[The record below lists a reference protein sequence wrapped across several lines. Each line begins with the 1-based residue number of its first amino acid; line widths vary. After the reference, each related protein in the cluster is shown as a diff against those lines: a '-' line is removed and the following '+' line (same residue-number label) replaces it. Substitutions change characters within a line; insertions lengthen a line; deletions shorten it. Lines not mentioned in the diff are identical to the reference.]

1 MLCIFLSIYN
11 LVPTIVYHNHF
22 IFCSIITFY
31 TLHVIISYRLR
42 LAAQKATISGVDIED
57 MLSNYDVNGT
67 HHININ
73 KFKEFLREL
82 SKYINFGIKETNLC
96 CRHFSRRPK
105 SSEIDRDPV
114 SLKEVLAFLGIEYVG
129 NLQLRIRQIIS
140 QKHNVQDGAIVVE
153 LPTVKEI
160 LHLLNSIE
168 GSIYETKDNQ
178 QHNHIKYSYDHIET
192 MFSMLGVH
200 KHLSHDQ
207 IRAVV
212 RKIDTT
218 GQGKITAAQ
227 VLNYLG
233 VPYKASDLT
242 FIDTAAEISKPVAV
256 VVKPVD
262 VEEILR
268 ILFEKIQT
276 NGAEVIESFRH
287 FDTDGDGSISKK
299 ELMEG
304 LSKLGIF
311 NNVPNWKKQI
321 PLLIKKIDVDGDDDI
336 QLREFFALLNI
347 TDYSPNIIQRM
358 TKIFAI
364 ATQKKVS
371 IKDIFK
377 HLDTDNSG
385 QLDSNELEK
394 GLKSLGTFDE
404 ITMND
409 IESVINHFDKDGDK
423 LISID
428 EFVQYFTDRVNKC
441 LNDRRMKHAYKVAMI
456 LRKTMT
462 GVVEKGVTLRSIFG
476 HLDKDKSG
484 SIGSQELADAIKKM
498 PSFKDIKEQDIK
510 DLMKQLDE
518 DGNGQITFDEFE
530 HFVMNV
536 NNNDIADHDS
546 NDDSIK
552 MSTTTDDNKNK
563 SSHNISLIERLRN
576 TFQQAEKKG
585 LSFQQAFQLI
595 DKDKND
601 ELSKDELIKVFQVL
615 PGFQSITS
623 NEVNELMKT
632 IDKNDNGTISI
643 EEFHSYVKDGK
654 VSNRTLK
661 SSSSSDMMKGSS
673 RFDKDYAKEL
683 FIRHV
688 KRISQVDGSISAL
701 LAYLD
706 DDEDGLIGLSTF
718 KTLLRREDVF
728 DTLPENEVIILL
740 EPLMHDSKMIRVSA
754 LLRYIEG
761 NQIIKLPV
769 SITDDDKEVISIK
782 EYVFS
787 TDPEIRSLEKKI
799 RSFGRILS
807 KKGIDVEGLFKQY
820 DPTFTGSVRR
830 TALLEVF
837 SKLGMYIL
845 EQGKIMDQA
854 VNSEHDVQR
863 LQMHQVNRL
872 KGKGGGYAY
881 NAPRM
886 ARRMLMNGGV
896 VQPDGDFKV

>member
-1 MLCIFLSIYN
+1 M
-11 LVPTIVYHNHF
+11 
-22 IFCSIITFY
+22 
-31 TLHVIISYRLR
+31 
-42 LAAQKATISGVDIED
+42 
-57 MLSNYDVNGT
+57 
-67 HHININ
+67 
-73 KFKEFLREL
+73 
-82 SKYINFGIKETNLC
+82 
-96 CRHFSRRPK
+96 
-105 SSEIDRDPV
+105 
-114 SLKEVLAFLGIEYVG
+114 LAFLGIEYVG

-140 QKHNVQDGAIVVE
+140 QQHNVQDGAIVV

-168 GSIYETKDNQ
+168 GSIYITKDNQ
-178 QHNHIKYSYDHIET
+178 QHHIKYSYDHIET

-233 VPYKASDLT
+233 IPYKASDLT
-242 FIDTAAEISKPVAV
+242 STDTAAETSKPATAAAVA
-256 VVKPVD
+256 KPVD

-287 FDTDGDGSISKK
+287 FDTDGDGSISKQ
-299 ELMEG
+299 ELIEG

-321 PLLIKKIDVDGDDDI
+321 FLLMKKIDVDGDGDI

-371 IKDIFK
+371 INDIFK

-423 LISID
+423 LISIN
-428 EFVQYFTDRVNKC
+428 EFIQYFTDRVNKC
-441 LNDRRMKHAYKVAMI
+441 FNDRRIKHANKVALI

-484 SIGSQELADAIKKM
+484 SIESQELASAIKKL
-498 PSFKDIKEQDIK
+498 PCFKDIKEQDIK

-530 HFVMNV
+530 HFVMNIK
-536 NNNDIADHDS
+536 NNDIVDQDS
-546 NDDSIK
+546 IDDSIK
-552 MSTTTDDNKNK
+552 MNATTEDDNNTNNSNSNK
-563 SSHNISLIERLRN
+563 GIHNISLIERLRN
-576 TFQQAEKKG
+576 TFQLAEKKG
-585 LSFQQAFQLI
+585 LSFQQTFQVI

-601 ELSKDELIKVFQVL
+601 ELSKDEFIKLFKVL
-615 PGFQSITS
+615 PGFQNISSI
-623 NEVNELMKT
+623 EVNDLMKT
-632 IDKNDNGTISI
+632 IDKNGNGTISI
-643 EEFHSYVKDGK
+643 EEFQSYVKDGK
-654 VSNRTLK
+654 VSNRILK
-661 SSSSSDMMKGSS
+661 SSSSSSSADKMKVSS
-673 RFDKDYAKEL
+673 HFDKDYAKEL

-706 DDEDGLIGLSTF
+706 DDKDGLIGLSTF

-728 DTLPENEVIILL
+728 ETLPENEVIQLL
-740 EPLMHDSKMIRVSA
+740 EPLMHNHHDTKMIRVSA
-754 LLRYIEG
+754 LLRFIEG
-761 NQIIKLPV
+761 NQIIKLPL
-769 SITDDDKEVISIK
+769 SITDHDDNKEIISIK
-782 EYVFS
+782 EYMFS

-820 DPTFTGSVRR
+820 DPTCTGSVRR
-830 TALLEVF
+830 TAVLEVF

-854 VNSEHDVQR
+854 NVNSEAHDVQR

>member
-1 MLCIFLSIYN
+1 LFYLIA
-11 LVPTIVYHNHF
+11 
-22 IFCSIITFY
+22 FY
-31 TLHVIISYRLR
+31 TVHVIISYRLR

-82 SKYINFGIKETNLC
+82 SKYMNFGIKEINLC

-153 LPTVKEI
+153 LPTVKEV

-178 QHNHIKYSYDHIET
+178 QHNHTKYSYDHIET

-311 NNVPNWKKQI
+311 NNIPNWKKQI

-364 ATQKKVS
+364 VTQKKVS

-661 SSSSSDMMKGSS
+661 SSSSSSDMIKGSS

-728 DTLPENEVIILL
+728 DTLPENEVILLL

>member
-1 MLCIFLSIYN
+1 LFYLIA
-11 LVPTIVYHNHF
+11 
-22 IFCSIITFY
+22 FY
-31 TLHVIISYRLR
+31 TVHVIISYRLR

-82 SKYINFGIKETNLC
+82 SKYMNFGIKEINLC

-153 LPTVKEI
+153 LPTVKEV

-178 QHNHIKYSYDHIET
+178 QHNHTKYSYDHIET

-311 NNVPNWKKQI
+311 NNIPNWKKQI
-321 PLLIKKIDVDGDDDI
+321 PLLIKKIDVDGDGDI

-661 SSSSSDMMKGSS
+661 SSSSSSDMIKGSS

-728 DTLPENEVIILL
+728 DTLPENEVILLL